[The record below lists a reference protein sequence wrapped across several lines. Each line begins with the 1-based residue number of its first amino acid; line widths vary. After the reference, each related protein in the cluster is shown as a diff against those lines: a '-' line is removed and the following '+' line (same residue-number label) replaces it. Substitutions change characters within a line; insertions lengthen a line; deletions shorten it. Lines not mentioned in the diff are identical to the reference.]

1 MINIDTK
8 DKTMCLTSE
17 ERKDV
22 LEVVKHFQMHH
33 ISPSTDRFKYFT
45 HLLEKIENDDENISG
60 YGGTEND

>member
-1 MINIDTK
+1 
-8 DKTMCLTSE
+8 MCLTSE